1 MPTGHSQTFGMLL
14 KRYRLASGLT
24 QAELAERA
32 GLSPEAVSALERG
45 VNRAPRKDTVTLL
58 ADALALPEQER
69 ALLERAGRQHKAA
82 ARPLVLS
89 TPGSPGF
96 QGTPTPLVGRRQE
109 MSLVQQLVD
118 GILPPALFLT
128 GEPGVGKTRL
138 LREAA
143 REAASHGW
151 TVLMGECQRQGGQIP
166 FAPLLG
172 TFERYI
178 LQQSPGQQ
186 QLDLSGCA
194 WLVRLLP
201 ELVEMGVITAPAWT
215 LPPEQERRLMFAAAS
230 RFLGNVAGPSGT
242 LLILDDLHWA
252 DSDGCDLLATLIH
265 SGGGQPPPSLRV
277 LGAFRDT
284 EVSAS
289 KPVESSLTTMIA
301 DLAHSGL
308 ATTRAVPP
316 LGSAESAEL
325 LHHLLKEV
333 EGSSEDSLAGRTS
346 GSGLGDEPR
355 AEQLVVRQAGGIPYY
370 LVSWAQA
377 LRSGALETE
386 RDDAARLVP
395 WDILQSVRQRIAA
408 LPPVAHEVLRVAAV
422 AGSATPRGL
431 LLAMVGQQGD
441 RSEDEVISGIE
452 TACQA
457 RLLVESTDD
466 NYQFAHELIR
476 DVAIHDLSL
485 ARRATLHRR
494 IAEVL
499 ERGPGEAP
507 AEALAYHFG
516 LGDEPARA
524 AVYLEQAADRAA
536 GMRAHAA
543 AESYYRELVER
554 YTLLGQVQDA
564 ARAQEK
570 LGVVLL
576 SLTHYQQALDV
587 FSQAAATYRASRDVE
602 AWGRVEALIGQCHAD
617 EGTPREGLARLQ
629 PLLSSSSSSESSYP
643 FPAHTRA
650 ALYDMEAQLLHVAGE
665 YTRQLEAAERA
676 AAYAREAEDEPLLC
690 QIEMR
695 RGNALRM
702 LGRLEE
708 AGQVLEEVIRVAESM
723 NDERNLAYALDNA
736 SGVFL
741 LRGEFAKTVEYVRR
755 AYDLMERLGD
765 PLMIAL
771 LVLRRGMNEFA
782 LGDWQ
787 PAQADFLLAH
797 QMTGQ
802 LGASWV
808 SAYTSLGLGQCD
820 LARGERE
827 QALTL
832 LEESV
837 ALAGR
842 SGDLQAL
849 RWAQSSL
856 AEYDLLE
863 DQPEAARGRLEPL
876 LDRPGLQEGL
886 VTYIMPYLAW
896 AYLEKDD
903 LERAEG
909 YVRECLERAAG
920 ERIRLAWVDA
930 LRVRALIAIHRN
942 RTPDRAAGHKE
953 KVHDQAGESA
963 SLADAQAALDEAI
976 HLCREM
982 GFPYGLAKL
991 HYTRGMLALQAEDI
1005 GGARRSLEEAKA
1017 ILDSLDER
1025 LYRERVERLLLQL
1038 T

>member
-1 MPTGHSQTFGMLL
+1 
-14 KRYRLASGLT
+14 
-24 QAELAERA
+24 
-32 GLSPEAVSALERG
+32 
-45 VNRAPRKDTVTLL
+45 
-58 ADALALPEQER
+58 
-69 ALLERAGRQHKAA
+69 
-82 ARPLVLS
+82 
-89 TPGSPGF
+89 
-96 QGTPTPLVGRRQE
+96 
-109 MSLVQQLVD
+109 
-118 GILPPALFLT
+118 
-128 GEPGVGKTRL
+128 
-138 LREAA
+138 
-143 REAASHGW
+143 
-151 TVLMGECQRQGGQIP
+151 MGECQRQGGQIP

-178 LQQSPGQQ
+178 LQQSPSQEQ
-186 QLDLSGCA
+186 MDLAGCS

-230 RFLGNVAGPSGT
+230 RFLGNISGPSGT
-242 LLILDDLHWA
+242 LLILDDLQWA
-252 DSDGCDLLATLIH
+252 DSDGCDLLATLIRA
-265 SGGGQPPPSLRV
+265 GGGQPGHLRV
-277 LGAFRDT
+277 LGALRDT
-284 EVSAS
+284 EVSAG
-289 KPVESSLTTMIA
+289 KPAESSLATMIA

-308 ATTRAVPP
+308 ASTRAVPP
-316 LGSAESAEL
+316 LGAAESAEL
-325 LHHLLKEV
+325 LYHLLKEV
-333 EGSSEDSLAGRTS
+333 ESSSENGLAGRTS
-346 GSGLGDEPR
+346 GSGLGDEPT
-355 AEQLVVRQAGGIPYY
+355 AEKLVVRQAGGIPYY

-408 LPPVAHEVLRVAAV
+408 LPPAAHEVLRVAAV
-422 AGSATPRGL
+422 AGSVTPFGL
-431 LLAMVGQQGD
+431 LLAMLSQQGE
-441 RSEDEVISGIE
+441 RSEDEVLSGIE

-457 RLLVESTDD
+457 RLLVEATDD
-466 NYQFAHELIR
+466 TYQFAHELIR
-476 DVAIHDLSL
+476 DVVIHDLSL

-494 IAEVL
+494 IAEAQ
-499 ERGPGEAP
+499 EHGAGEVP

-516 LGDEPARA
+516 LGGEPARA
-524 AVYLEQAADRAA
+524 ALYLEQAADRAA

-554 YTLLGQVQDA
+554 FSLLGQVQDG

-576 SLTHYQQALDV
+576 TLTHYQQALDV
-587 FSQAAATYRASRDVE
+587 FSQAATTYRGSRDVE

-629 PLLSSSSSSESSYP
+629 PLLSSSSSGESSYP

-665 YTRQLEAAERA
+665 YTQQLEAAVHA
-676 AAYAREAEDEPLLC
+676 AAYAREAEDDPLLC

-708 AGQVLEEVIRVAESM
+708 AVQVLEEVIQVAESM
-723 NDERNLAYALDNA
+723 HDERNLAYALDNA

-741 LRGEFAKTVEYVRR
+741 LRGEFAKTVEYVKR

-787 PAQADFLLAH
+787 SAQADFLLAH

-802 LGASWV
+802 LGISWV

-827 QALTL
+827 RALAL

-849 RWAQSSL
+849 RWAEASL

-863 DQPEAARGRLEPL
+863 GQPEAARERLEPL

-896 AYLEKDD
+896 AYLEQGD
-903 LERAEG
+903 LKRAEE

-930 LRVRALIAIHRN
+930 LRVRVLLAIHR
-942 RTPDRAAGHKE
+942 RQASDGAAVNHK
-953 KVHDQAGESA
+953 KVDDQAGA
-963 SLADAQAALDEAI
+963 DTGLADAQTALDEATQ
-976 HLCREM
+976 LCREM

-991 HYTRGMLALQAEDI
+991 HYTRGMLAIQAEDM
-1005 GGARRSLEEAKA
+1005 GGARRALEEAKV

-1025 LYRERVERLLLQL
+1025 LYRERVEQLLLQL
-1038 T
+1038 A

>member
-1 MPTGHSQTFGMLL
+1 MSTGHSQTFGMLL

-45 VNRAPRKDTVTLL
+45 VNRAPRKDTISLL

-82 ARPLVLS
+82 VRPPVLG
-89 TPGSPGF
+89 TPGSSGV
-96 QGTPTPLVGRRQE
+96 QGTPAPLVGRRQE
-109 MSLVQQLVD
+109 MSLVQQLLD

-143 REAASHGW
+143 RQAASQGW
-151 TVLMGECQRQGGQIP
+151 AVLMGECQRQGGQIP
-166 FAPLLG
+166 FAPLLS

-178 LQQSPGQQ
+178 FQQSLSQQ
-186 QLDLSGCA
+186 QLDLAGCA
-194 WLVRLLP
+194 WLIRLLP

-252 DSDGCDLLATLIH
+252 DSDGCDLLATLIR
-265 SGGGQPPPSLRV
+265 SGGGQTSPSLRV

-316 LGSAESAEL
+316 LGPSESAEL

-333 EGSSEDSLAGRTS
+333 KGSPADGLASRTS
-346 GSGLGDEPR
+346 SGTGLGDEPR

-377 LRSGALETE
+377 LSQGALETE
-386 RDDAARLVP
+386 RRDDAARLVP
-395 WDILQSVRQRIAA
+395 WDILQSVRQRVAA

-441 RSEDEVISGIE
+441 RSEEEVISGIE

-466 NYQFAHELIR
+466 TYQFAHELIR
-476 DVAIHDLSL
+476 DVVIHDLSL

-494 IAEVL
+494 IAEIL
-499 ERGPGEAP
+499 ERGPGEAR

-524 AVYLEQAADRAA
+524 ALYLEQAADRAA

-554 YTLLGQVQDA
+554 YTLLGQVQKV

-576 SLTHYQQALDV
+576 GLTHYQPALDI
-587 FSQAAATYRASRDVE
+587 FSRAATTYRSGSDFQ
-602 AWGRVEALIGQCHAD
+602 AWGRVETLIGQCHAD
-617 EGTPREGLARLQ
+617 EGTAREGLTRLQ
-629 PLLSSSSSSESSYP
+629 PLLSSSSSGENSYP

-665 YTRQLEAAERA
+665 YTQQMEAAERA
-676 AAYAREAEDEPLLC
+676 ASYAREAKDEPLLC

-708 AGQVLEEVIRVAESM
+708 AGQILEEVIRVAESM
-723 NDERNLAYALDNA
+723 HDERNLAYALDNA

-741 LRGEFAKTVEYVRR
+741 LRGEFAKTVEYVMR
-755 AYDLMERLGD
+755 AYGLMERLGD

-771 LVLRRGMNEFA
+771 LILRRGMNEFA

-787 PAQADFLLAH
+787 PARADFLLAH

-802 LGASWV
+802 LGVSWV

-820 LARGERE
+820 LARGERD
-827 QALTL
+827 QAVAL

-849 RWAQSSL
+849 RWAQASL

-863 DQPEAARGRLEPL
+863 DRPEAARARLEPL

-896 AYLEKDD
+896 AYLEEGN
-903 LERAEG
+903 LERAAG
-909 YVRECLERAAG
+909 YIRECLERAAG
-920 ERIRLAWVDA
+920 ERIRLAWVDG
-930 LRVRALIAIHRN
+930 LRVRALIAVHRH
-942 RTPDRAAGHKE
+942 RAAGNDE
-953 KVHDQAGESA
+953 QAGDQAGGST
-963 SLADAQAALDEAI
+963 SLADARTALDEATQ
-976 HLCREM
+976 LCREM
-982 GFPYGLAKL
+982 GFPYGLAKI
-991 HYTRGMLALQAEDI
+991 HYTQGLLAREAQDTTV
-1005 GGARRSLEEAKA
+1005 ARQSLLLAKA
-1017 ILDSLDER
+1017 ILEPLGER
-1025 LYRERVERLLLQL
+1025 LYQDRVEQLLLQL
-1038 T
+1038 D

>member
-1 MPTGHSQTFGMLL
+1 LSTGHSQTFGMLL

-82 ARPLVLS
+82 ARPPVLS
-89 TPGSPGF
+89 TPGRPGIL
-96 QGTPTPLVGRRQE
+96 GTPAPLVGRRQE
-109 MSLVQQLVD
+109 ISLVQQLLD

-143 REAASHGW
+143 REAASQGW
-151 TVLMGECQRQGGQIP
+151 TVLTGECQRQGGQIP
-166 FAPLLG
+166 FAPLLS

-178 LQQSPGQQ
+178 LQQSRGQQ
-186 QLDLSGCA
+186 QLDLAGCA

-201 ELVEMGVITAPAWT
+201 ELVEMGVVTAPAWT

-252 DSDGCDLLATLIH
+252 DSDGCDLLATLIR
-265 SGGGQPPPSLRV
+265 SGGGQPGSLRV

-289 KPVESSLTTMIA
+289 KPVESSLSTMIA

-308 ATTRAVPP
+308 AITRAVPP

-333 EGSSEDSLAGRTS
+333 AGSSEGGLVGTTS
-346 GSGLGDEPR
+346 GTGLGGEPD

-377 LRSGALETE
+377 LRSGALEAE

-395 WDILQSVRQRIAA
+395 WDILQSVRQRVAA

-422 AGSATPRGL
+422 AGSVTPRGL
-431 LLAMVGQQGD
+431 LLAMVGQQGG
-441 RSEDEVISGIE
+441 RSEEEVISGIE

-457 RLLVESTDD
+457 RLLVESTHDT
-466 NYQFAHELIR
+466 YQFAHELIR
-476 DVAIHDLSL
+476 DVVIHDLSL

-499 ERGPGEAP
+499 ERGPGEAA

-524 AVYLEQAADRAA
+524 ALYLEQAADRAA

-554 YTLLGQVQDA
+554 YALLDQVLDA

-576 SLTHYQQALDV
+576 SLTHYQPALDV
-587 FSQAAATYRASRDVE
+587 FSRAAATYRSGSDFE

-617 EGTPREGLARLQ
+617 QGTPREGLARLQ
-629 PLLSSSSSSESSYP
+629 PLLSSSSSGESSYP
-643 FPAHTRA
+643 FSAHTRA

-665 YTRQLEAAERA
+665 YSRQLEAAERA
-676 AAYAREAEDEPLLC
+676 ASYAREAKDEPLLC

-702 LGRLEE
+702 LGRLGE
-708 AGQVLEEVIRVAESM
+708 AVQVLEEVIQVAESM
-723 NDERNLAYALDNA
+723 HDERNLAYALDNA

-741 LRGEFAKTVEYVRR
+741 LRGEFAKTVEYVMR

-771 LVLRRGMNEFA
+771 LMLRRGMNEFA
-782 LGDWQ
+782 LGKWQ
-787 PAQADFLLAH
+787 PARADFELAH

-802 LGASWV
+802 LGVSWV

-827 QALTL
+827 QALAL

-849 RWAQSSL
+849 RWAQASL

-886 VTYIMPYLAW
+886 VTYIMPYIAW
-896 AYLEKDD
+896 AYLEKGE
-903 LERAEG
+903 LSRAEG

-930 LRVRALIAIHRN
+930 LRVRALIAIHRHQ
-942 RTPDRAAGHKE
+942 AAHGTAGNDGKM
-953 KVHDQAGESA
+953 HDQAGENT
-963 SLADAQAALDEAI
+963 SLADAQTALDEAI
-976 HLCREM
+976 QLCLEM
-982 GFPYGLAKL
+982 GFPYELAKL
-991 HYTRGMLALQAEDI
+991 YYTQGMLAIQAEDTA
-1005 GGARRSLEEAKA
+1005 GARRSLQEAKT
-1017 ILDSLDER
+1017 ILESLGER
-1025 LYRERVERLLLQL
+1025 LYLERVERLLLRL
-1038 T
+1038 D